1 MATNATQGRFKL
13 GADITFPAIIFP
25 LPDEHQ
31 DTLKKLAHFASL
43 ARVDGRVELH
53 RAAVAELDGFVETL
67 RSAIGVPISR
77 PEFLAAAS
85 AKSAPLVGRGA

>member
-1 MATNATQGRFKL
+1 MATNATQWRFQL
-13 GADITFPAIIFP
+13 GAYITFPAIVFP

-31 DTLKKLAHFASL
+31 DTLKKLAHVAAI

-53 RAAVAELDGFVETL
+53 RAAVSELDGFVETL
-67 RSAIGVPISR
+67 RSAIGVPTSR

-85 AKSAPLVGRGA
+85 ADSSHHCR